1 MVRVGIV
8 ACSSAAITVIATAVI
23 TTDHYNDNIDDDND
37 YEDAIS
43 FIFR

>member
-8 ACSSAAITVIATAVI
+8 ACSSAAVTVIATAVI
-23 TTDHYNDNIDDDND
+23 TDHYNDNIDDDND